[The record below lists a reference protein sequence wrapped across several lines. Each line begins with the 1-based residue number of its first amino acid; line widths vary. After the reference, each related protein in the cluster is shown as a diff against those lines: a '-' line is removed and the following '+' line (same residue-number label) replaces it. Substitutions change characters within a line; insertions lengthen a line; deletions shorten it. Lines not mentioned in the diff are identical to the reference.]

1 MSANPDTVDLRME
14 CGGWEEI
21 DAETLARRCFAAVES
36 VEEAVAAPVCI
47 LLTDDAAMGE
57 LNAYFRGKDRP
68 TNVLS
73 LPPGDIPWPDYD
85 YLGDLALGF
94 ETCKREAAEKNISL
108 ADHAAHLMVH
118 GMLHL
123 LGYDHENDD
132 EAEQMERREAEILA
146 VLGVGDPY
154 AASHGEMERG

>member
-1 MSANPDTVDLRME
+1 MSANPDKVDLRIE
-14 CGGWEEI
+14 GAGWEEI
-21 DAETLARRCFAAVES
+21 DAEALARRCFAAVENA
-36 VEEAVAAPVCI
+36 EKDVAAPVSI
-47 LLTDDAAMGE
+47 LLTDDAAMRK
-57 LNAYFRGKDRP
+57 LNAHFRSKDKP

-73 LPPGDIPWPDYD
+73 FPPGDIPWPDYN

-123 LGYDHENDD
+123 LGYDHENDA
-132 EAEQMERREAEILA
+132 EAEEMERRETEILA
-146 VLGVGDPY
+146 ALGVGDPY
-154 AASHGEMERG
+154 AESHAEMERG